1 LRRSERTSC
10 AQVRSAALSAT
21 QSHRRSAIFRA
32 YQNERNHQ
40 CSHRYVSLFR
50 SSWIGF
56 VFSCLWWWFCRG
68 AWTIGKYNMCVLKAF
83 YMKSFF
89 SSYAADLARIE
100 FGTHL
105 AARFLFETCLCV
117 QVKRE
122 FRWEM
127 PAGSSTAWSMGF
139 SLMDVSLGE
148 LLTHFLKGRVCR
160 GPSLPV
166 YCFFWLRMGVE
177 EKKRPIF
184 RLYSS

>member
-1 LRRSERTSC
+1 VFWRRFTWR
-10 AQVRSAALSAT
+10 V
-21 QSHRRSAIFRA
+21 
-32 YQNERNHQ
+32 
-40 CSHRYVSLFR
+40 
-50 SSWIGF
+50 
-56 VFSCLWWWFCRG
+56 
-68 AWTIGKYNMCVLKAF
+68 
-83 YMKSFF
+83 FF
-89 SSYAADLARIE
+89 SSDAADLARIQ